1 MAEFA
6 LLLEFE
12 DNKKNSKLIEA
23 LNSKVGKK
31 FTIRRSDSKALI
43 KESLFDAL
51 QMTIE
56 SSDVDSISLMQIS
69 GSKIERII
77 SDAEVWSSDYDVIL
91 RKLRYDRKLS

>member
-1 MAEFA
+1 MSEFA

-31 FTIRRSDSKALI
+31 FTIRRSTSKALI
-43 KESLFDAL
+43 KEVLFDAL

-56 SSDVDSISLMQIS
+56 SSDIDSVSLMQIS
-69 GSKIERII
+69 GSKIERVI
-77 SDAEVWSSDYDVIL
+77 SDADVWSSEYDSIL
-91 RKLRYDRKLS
+91 RRLRYDRTLS